1 MLKKVTF
8 AAALCAMVIP
18 FAAVAAS
25 PSGFTQSP
33 ASARA
38 PQGFQLETMQSIADL
53 KKNARDDQVVKL
65 VGRFTSQL
73 SMEKYEFTDSKGDKV
88 VAELDDDKNWSHIQ
102 KDALVEITAEV
113 DKDFTSLKLDVID
126 ARPVK

>member
-8 AAALCAMVIP
+8 AAALCAMAIP
-18 FAAVAAS
+18 FAAVAAG
-25 PSGFTQSP
+25 PSGVTQSP

-102 KDALVEITAEV
+102 KDALAEITAEV

-126 ARPVK
+126 ARPGK